1 MDLLSARKTFRRS
14 DRTESH
20 TPTGFAQT
28 TLGNGNWF
36 NRQTVQ
42 VPPTS
47 SYSDDQYP
55 LRVPD
60 IGSQSHSVP
69 MPMQIPIAE
78 MLNDPTW
85 SQEQTATNSETGL
98 GNMGDFDVNAVSAS
112 STWAEYG

>member
-1 MDLLSARKTFRRS
+1 
-14 DRTESH
+14 
-20 TPTGFAQT
+20 
-28 TLGNGNWF
+28 
-36 NRQTVQ
+36 
-42 VPPTS
+42 
-47 SYSDDQYP
+47 
-55 LRVPD
+55 
-60 IGSQSHSVP
+60 